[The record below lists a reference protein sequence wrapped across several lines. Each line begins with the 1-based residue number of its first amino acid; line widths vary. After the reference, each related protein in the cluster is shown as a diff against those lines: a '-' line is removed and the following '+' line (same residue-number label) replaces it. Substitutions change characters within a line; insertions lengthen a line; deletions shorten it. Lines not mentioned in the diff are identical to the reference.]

1 MFKNSRLIINNKYK
15 NNGKTYTTGRRSN
28 ALLLEVRPQFH
39 RDVLNQMPTPKPPYT
54 SVASV
59 VRNLEKKEYL
69 SPFKLGNSIQYHPV
83 IKESDYKRYFLSGVV
98 SNYFTGSYK
107 EMVSFFVRDRKISK
121 KELEDLIDI
130 IEDEES

>member
-1 MFKNSRLIINNKYK
+1 MEKLTQQEEEVMLYFWRLGPSFIRDIVNEMP
-15 NNGKTYTTGRRSN
+15 
-28 ALLLEVRPQFH
+28 APQ
-39 RDVLNQMPTPKPPYT
+39 PPYT

-59 VRNLEKKEYL
+59 VRNLERKQYL
-69 SPFKLGNSIQYHPV
+69 SPFKLGNSIQYHPE
-83 IKESDYKRYFLSGVV
+83 IKEGDYKRIFLSGVV

-121 KELEDLIDI
+121 EELKDLIDI

>member
-1 MFKNSRLIINNKYK
+1 MENLTQQEEDIMLYFWKLGPSFIR
-15 NNGKTYTTGRRSN
+15 
-28 ALLLEVRPQFH
+28 EVVDELPE
-39 RDVLNQMPTPKPPYT
+39 PKPPYT

-69 SPFKLGNSIQYHPV
+69 KPSKIGNSIRYSPI

-107 EMVSFFVRDRKISK
+107 EMVSFFLRDRKISK
-121 KELEDLIDI
+121 KDLKELIDI

>member
-1 MFKNSRLIINNKYK
+1 MERL
-15 NNGKTYTTGRRSN
+15 TQQEE
-28 ALLLEVRPQFH
+28 EVMLYFWKMGPSFIREVV
-39 RDVLNQMPTPKPPYT
+39 DAMPEPKPPYT

-59 VRNLEKKEYL
+59 VRNLERKKYL
-69 SPFKLGNSIQYHPV
+69 SPFRLGNSIRYHPSV
-83 IKESDYKRYFLSGVV
+83 KESDYKRNFLNGVV

-121 KELEDLIDI
+121 AELEDLLNI

>member
-1 MFKNSRLIINNKYK
+1 MERL
-15 NNGKTYTTGRRSN
+15 TQQEE
-28 ALLLEVRPQFH
+28 EVMIYFWKMGPSFIREI
-39 RDVLNQMPTPKPPYT
+39 VNEMPEPKPPYT

-59 VRNLEKKEYL
+59 VRNLEKR
-69 SPFKLGNSIQYHPV
+69 NSIQYHV
-83 IKESDYKRYFLSGVV
+83 LVKESDYKRSFMNGVV

-121 KELEDLIDI
+121 KELEDLINI

>member
-1 MFKNSRLIINNKYK
+1 MKRLTQQEEEIM
-15 NNGKTYTTGRRSN
+15 
-28 ALLLEVRPQFH
+28 LLFWQSGSSFI
-39 RDVLNQMPTPKPPYT
+39 RDIVDNMPEPRPPYT

-59 VRNLEKKEYL
+59 VRNLEKKGYL
-69 SPFKLGNSIQYHPV
+69 SSEKMGNSLRYQPA

-121 KELEDLIDI
+121 EELKELIDI
-130 IEDEES
+130 IEKES

>member
-1 MFKNSRLIINNKYK
+1 MIYFLKMGPSFIREIVN
-15 NNGKTYTTGRRSN
+15 
-28 ALLLEVRPQFH
+28 E
-39 RDVLNQMPTPKPPYT
+39 MPEPKPPYT

-59 VRNLEKKEYL
+59 VRNLEKKKFL
-69 SPFKLGNSIQYHPV
+69 SPFKLGNSIQYHV
-83 IKESDYKRYFLSGVV
+83 LVKESDYKRSFMNGVV

-121 KELEDLIDI
+121 KELEDLINI

>member
-1 MFKNSRLIINNKYK
+1 MEDRPKFYK
-15 NNGKTYTTGRRSN
+15 RCAESN
-28 ALLLEVRPQFH
+28 ACTKASLYQ
-39 RDVLNQMPTPKPPYT
+39 
-54 SVASV
+54 SSV
-59 VRNLEKKEYL
+59 VRNLEKKQYL
-69 SPFKLGNSIQYHPV
+69 SPFKLGNSIQYHPI

-121 KELEDLIDI
+121 KELKELINI

>member
-1 MFKNSRLIINNKYK
+1 MERL
-15 NNGKTYTTGRRSN
+15 TQQEE
-28 ALLLEVRPQFH
+28 EVMLYFWKLGPSFI
-39 RDVLNQMPTPKPPYT
+39 RDVLNQMPTPKPLYT

>member
-28 ALLLEVRPQFH
+28 AL
-39 RDVLNQMPTPKPPYT
+39 LNQMPTPKPPYT

>member
-1 MFKNSRLIINNKYK
+1 MERL
-15 NNGKTYTTGRRSN
+15 TQQEE
-28 ALLLEVRPQFH
+28 EVMIYFWKMEPSFIREI
-39 RDVLNQMPTPKPPYT
+39 VNET

-59 VRNLEKKEYL
+59 VRNLEKKKFL
-69 SPFKLGNSIQYHPV
+69 SPFKLGNSIQYHV
-83 IKESDYKRYFLSGVV
+83 LVKESDYKRSFMNGVV

-121 KELEDLIDI
+121 KELEDLINI

>member
-1 MFKNSRLIINNKYK
+1 MKKL
-15 NNGKTYTTGRRSN
+15 T
-28 ALLLEVRPQFH
+28 LQEEEVMLYFWKLGSCFIRE
-39 RDVLNQMPTPKPPYT
+39 VVNEMPDPKPPYT

-59 VRNLEKKEYL
+59 VRNLERKQYL
-69 SPFKLGNSIQYHPV
+69 SSLKVGNSIQYQPA
-83 IKESDYKRYFLSGVV
+83 IKQSDYKRYFLSGVV

-121 KELEDLIDI
+121 KELKDLIDI